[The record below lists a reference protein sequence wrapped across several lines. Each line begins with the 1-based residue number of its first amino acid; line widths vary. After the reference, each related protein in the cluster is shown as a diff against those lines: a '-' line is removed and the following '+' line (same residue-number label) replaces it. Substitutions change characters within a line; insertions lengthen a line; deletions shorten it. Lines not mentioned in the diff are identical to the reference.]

1 MYLRYFKH
9 LIPHLYITFFK
20 IQLLQVHVYIHS
32 KIFTIKNQY
41 IQVCLPGLYIS
52 LGLFHRLFTLL
63 EEECQTLDR
72 AMTVVTDVSMDG
84 TSEPYQEYRSV

>member
-1 MYLRYFKH
+1 MY
-9 LIPHLYITFFK
+9 IYI
-20 IQLLQVHVYIHS
+20 YS

-41 IQVCLPGLYIS
+41 IQVCLPGLHIS
-52 LGLFHRLFTLL
+52 LGLFHRLVTLL